1 MLFGQILEMLRE
13 NKLMPYYAA
22 ERRIDLFINF
32 FLADILSVYYREE
45 VDFVVSEFPL
55 KHKANSQADKL
66 DYLCAFHG
74 TKQPIFVELKTDV
87 ISFKASQ
94 AKNYLERAAS
104 WSNRVDELK
113 QIIRNRTMRFDYR
126 LKYYRLLMRLQKCR
140 VICMDSLRSD
150 SIIKQINNLDWNH
163 LSRSEKGMVSRLII
177 ELSGLVSPTW
187 KDEARLLYIVP
198 TNENLHSQIKG
209 ICKDNVDVLDFSQLV
224 RSDYVSRVNYPQEF
238 QQLARFLNT
247 PD

>member
-32 FLADILSVYYREE
+32 FLADILSTYYREE

-66 DYLCAFHG
+66 DYLCAFQR

-87 ISFKASQ
+87 MSFRASQ
-94 AKNYLERAAS
+94 AKNYFRRAAS
-104 WSNRVDELK
+104 WSNCVDELK
-113 QIIRNRTMRFDYR
+113 QIIGNRRMRFDYR
-126 LKYYRLLMRLQKCR
+126 LKYYQLLMRLQKCS
-140 VICMDSLRSD
+140 VIRLDSLRSD
-150 SIIKQINNLDWNH
+150 SIVEQINNLDRNH
-163 LSRSEKGMVSRLII
+163 LSMSEKGKASRLII
-177 ELSGLVSPTW
+177 ELSGLVSSRW
-187 KDEARLLYIVP
+187 KGEARLLYIVP
-198 TNENLHSQIKG
+198 RDENLRSQIRATCQGK
-209 ICKDNVDVLDFSQLV
+209 VDVLDFSQMAH
-224 RSDYVSRVNYPQEF
+224 RDYVSRMTHTQEF
-238 QQLARFLNT
+238 GQLVHFLNT